1 LYGSH
6 IINKFSHEEYEKYTG
21 SFNIRDINFPISIK
35 HVKKF
40 VKQNEK
46 LVKFYIVFIVEMVML
61 DNDNKISTSV
71 SIPFRSKTYTVSVID
86 KESIKKK

>member
-46 LVKFYIVFIVEMVML
+46 LDIKLNIIYLSGKEIFPLECGIGEG
-61 DNDNKISTSV
+61 
-71 SIPFRSKTYTVSVID
+71 SKTVNIL
-86 KESIKKK
+86 I

>member
-1 LYGSH
+1 MITPAEMKL
-6 IINKFSHEEYEKYTG
+6 
-21 SFNIRDINFPISIK
+21 
-35 HVKKF
+35 
-40 VKQNEK
+40 EK
-46 LVKFYIVFIVEMVML
+46 LFFMKHLKKNVVKFYIVFIVEMVML